1 MNLKWNKK
9 FELSFRADL
18 DSDEGPGDSACV
30 VSSVLSDTTATTTDQ
45 VRITYSLLNTFY
57 CIFILLILQYL
68 Y

>member
-45 VRITYSLLNTFY
+45 VRIT
-57 CIFILLILQYL
+57 
-68 Y
+68 

>member
-45 VRITYSLLNTFY
+45 VRITYSLLNTTFY
-57 CIFILLILQYL
+57 CIFILLF
-68 Y
+68 